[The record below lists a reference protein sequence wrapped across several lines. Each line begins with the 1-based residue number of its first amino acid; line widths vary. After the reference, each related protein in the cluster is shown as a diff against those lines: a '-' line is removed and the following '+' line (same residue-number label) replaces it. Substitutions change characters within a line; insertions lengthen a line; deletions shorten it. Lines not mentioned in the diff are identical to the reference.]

1 MKRARSLTEAL
12 RLIDPSRPTDPTLDG
27 RLIADTSYRTDLT
40 GLIASPEDG
49 ARMLVLNIIRLA
61 IADMTSVSKET
72 GAREAR
78 QSAIDYFNSPVY
90 YRHLQY
96 LNLRRSRPLIVNRL
110 LGENPRRAALQSLGR
125 N

>member
-1 MKRARSLTEAL
+1 MKRARSLVEAL
-12 RLIDPSRPTDPTLDG
+12 RLIDPSRPADPTLDG

-49 ARMLVLNIIRLA
+49 ARMLVLNVIRLA
-61 IADMTSVSKET
+61 IADMTSVSKEA

-78 QSAIDYFNSPVY
+78 QSAIDYFHSPVY

-110 LGENPRRAALQSLGR
+110 LGENRRGPVLQSLGR

>member
-12 RLIDPSRPTDPTLDG
+12 HLIDPNRPADPALDG

-40 GLIASPEDG
+40 GLVTSPEDG

-61 IADMTSVSKET
+61 IADMTSVSREA

-78 QSAIDYFNSPVY
+78 QSAIAYFNSPVY
-90 YRHLQY
+90 YRHLQ
-96 LNLRRSRPLIVNRL
+96 LLHLRRTRPLIVNRL
-110 LGENPRRAALQSLGR
+110 LGENPPRAALQSLGR

>member
-12 RLIDPSRPTDPTLDG
+12 RLIDPSRPTDPGLDG

-61 IADMTSVSKET
+61 IADMTSVSKEA
-72 GAREAR
+72 GARQAR

-96 LNLRRSRPLIVNRL
+96 LNLRRGRPVIVNRL
-110 LGENPRRAALQSLGR
+110 LGENPVGVGLQSIAR

>member
-61 IADMTSVSKET
+61 IADVTSISKEAS
-72 GAREAR
+72 ARQAR

-96 LNLRRSRPLIVNRL
+96 LNLRRGRPVIVNRL
-110 LGENPRRAALQSLGR
+110 LGENPPGAALQSVSR